1 VEAKE
6 AKLIQML
13 KNKTINNT
21 REQWIDQYLYLT
33 RFAMPE
39 AALIKRHDW
48 PIKFDHCFQ
57 RVVLDNVCN
66 GAWYDY
72 IKQPAYRH
80 LSETQAQAAVKLCES
95 ILADEMDLH
104 CLNKRSLRWRQ
115 KQSSFAF

>member
-1 VEAKE
+1 MEAKE
-6 AKLIQML
+6 AKLIPML
-13 KNKTINNT
+13 KNKTINHT
-21 REQWIDQYLYLT
+21 REQWVDQYRYLT
-33 RFAMPE
+33 QFIMPKE
-39 AALIKRHDW
+39 ALDKRHDW
-48 PIKFDHCFQ
+48 PIKHDHCFQ

-80 LSETQAQAAVKLCES
+80 LGAAQAQAAVKLCED
-95 ILADEMDLH
+95 ILAGEVDLH

>member
-1 VEAKE
+1 
-6 AKLIQML
+6 ML
-13 KNKTINNT
+13 KNKTINHT
-21 REQWIDQYLYLT
+21 REQWVDQYRYLT
-33 RFAMPE
+33 QFIMPKE
-39 AALIKRHDW
+39 ALDKRHDW
-48 PIKFDHCFQ
+48 PIKHDHCFQ

-80 LSETQAQAAVKLCES
+80 LSAAQAQAAVKLCED
-95 ILADEMDLH
+95 ILAGEVDLH